1 VAVSG
6 VSDILSNSSSFGNAT
21 LASPDPTP
29 DILKM
34 PFLAPL
40 LATAGRAVASQGL
53 KGAAKTGMGKLGQ
66 MASKEGLKTMATEGA
81 KQMAEKVTS
90 KEGMEQAMGKL
101 KERQQAKEMER
112 RQKSNELMEQGRQSA
127 STGTTTMG
135 A

>member
-1 VAVSG
+1 M
-6 VSDILSNSSSFGNAT
+6 SDILSNSSSFGNAT

-66 MASKEGLKTMATEGA
+66 MASKQGLKTMATEGA

-90 KEGMEQAMGKL
+90 KEGVEQAMGKL

>member
-1 VAVSG
+1 M
-6 VSDILSNSSSFGNAT
+6 SDILSNSSSFGNAT

>member
-1 VAVSG
+1 
-6 VSDILSNSSSFGNAT
+6 
-21 LASPDPTP
+21 
-29 DILKM
+29 
-34 PFLAPL
+34 
-40 LATAGRAVASQGL
+40 
-53 KGAAKTGMGKLGQ
+53 
-66 MASKEGLKTMATEGA
+66 MATEGA

>member
-34 PFLAPL
+34 PFLAPV
-40 LATAGRAVASQGL
+40 LATAGRAIAGQGL

-66 MASKEGLKTMATEGA
+66 MASKEGLSTMATQGA

-112 RQKSNELMEQGRQSA
+112 RQKSNELMEQGRERA
-127 STGTTTMG
+127 STGSTTMG

>member
-1 VAVSG
+1 M
-6 VSDILSNSSSFGNAT
+6 SDILSNSSSFGNAT

-66 MASKEGLKTMATEGA
+66 MASKEGLKTMATQGA

>member
-1 VAVSG
+1 M
-6 VSDILSNSSSFGNAT
+6 SDILSNSSSFGNAT

-40 LATAGRAVASQGL
+40 LATAGRAVVSQGL

-66 MASKEGLKTMATEGA
+66 MASKQGLKTMATQGA

>member
-1 VAVSG
+1 M
-6 VSDILSNSSSFGNAT
+6 SDILSNSSSFGNAT

-66 MASKEGLKTMATEGA
+66 MASKQGLKTMATEGA